1 MKLNVSI
8 EFRITEYL
16 VKWIDDF
23 VHANKLKKKIFNRR
37 NEPDVLFR
45 QLNALCSVHFEEV
58 VIESKKDVGVQT
70 EQTPTEYCL
79 ASTNAQLVQEL
90 IVKDNLIQERD
101 QKYIEMLER
110 FFVEKTHLTEENK
123 EQKMEIVRLNARIT
137 EMENMPLIPIDDIGE
152 FSMR

>member
-1 MKLNVSI
+1 MDRRLRPRKPTGKENVQPAK
-8 EFRITEYL
+8 RT
-16 VKWIDDF
+16 
-23 VHANKLKKKIFNRR
+23 RR
-37 NEPDVLFR
+37 AFSTVER
-45 QLNALCSVHFEEV
+45 TVHFEEV
-58 VIESKKDVGVQT
+58 VIESKKNAGVQT

-110 FFVEKTHLTEENK
+110 FCVEKTHLTEENK
-123 EQKMEIVRLNARIT
+123 EQRMEIVRLNARIT
-137 EMENMPLIPIDDIGE
+137 EMENMPLIPIDNIGE